1 MLVSPYTPGDR
12 PKRLAGRSEDLQAI
26 RDYLAPVLAYGEKAN
41 AQMIL
46 HGPRGVGKTS
56 LMGAAADDAQRR
68 GFVVAWTSCRRGEPF
83 LADMA
88 HAIDREL
95 QRADT
100 WRRSGRR
107 WTRYVDK
114 VGLEL
119 ALPTVAKLSAELKRG
134 DHPDPPPGA
143 VSAVEDLLQEAARA
157 SAGADSHGKGA
168 GLIVA
173 IDELHA
179 GSLGE
184 LAVLLNANQNLNR
197 DRTGTPLAILGAGI
211 DATLGT
217 LTTAATFGERSRW
230 REVRELT
237 VPALAEALTAPAE
250 DLGVTWHPRAVEMVL
265 EASHRYPHFLQIMGD
280 AVWSHARPAA
290 GGFTISADDARAGI
304 KMGDTQILSMYRAR
318 WGSLTEAEQNVVAA
332 IASLG
337 GDDPVGRADVEA
349 QVGQRI
355 SVYRERLLDKAI
367 IEAPDRGKL
376 QFTLPMFADFVRQQR
391 DSTSTTRSAGSRT
404 DRPAI
409 PPPPA
414 GGATPPQRHF
424 LPAEGH
430 SRPGW
435 TP

>member
-1 MLVSPYTPGDR
+1 
-12 PKRLAGRSEDLQAI
+12 
-26 RDYLAPVLAYGEKAN
+26 
-41 AQMIL
+41 
-46 HGPRGVGKTS
+46 
-56 LMGAAADDAQRR
+56 
-68 GFVVAWTSCRRGEPF
+68 
-83 LADMA
+83 MA

-119 ALPTVAKLSAELKRG
+119 ALPAVAKLSAELKRG

-157 SAGADSHGKGA
+157 AAGADSHGNGA

-230 REVRELT
+230 REVRELS

-280 AVWSHARPAA
+280 AVWSHVRPAA

-304 KMGDTQILSMYRAR
+304 KIGDTQILSMYRAR

-376 QFTLPMFADFVRQQR
+376 QFTLPLFADFVRQQR
-391 DSTSTTRSAGSRT
+391 DSTSTTRSAGSGT
-404 DRPAI
+404 NRPAI
-409 PPPPA
+409 PPQTREAPLPHSATSFLLRVTAVRDGRHEGQPTPGSEVPHRGGLRGCSPPMRA
-414 GGATPPQRHF
+414 CRMRRLGWVCCTGGGAG
-424 LPAEGH
+424 PAADA
-430 SRPGW
+430 SRKDHHDGCSHCCSRR
-435 TP
+435 